1 MSAELE
7 SNQTFPYEY
16 VKKLRDEAAGYRTD
30 LRKAESALNF
40 YINRYPLGD
49 IENYSISRAMMA
61 KAMSDGRLEGRAWN
75 TYAPYEKAWIQAEAE
90 TKAKL
95 GDQISGVD
103 GAFLA
108 PEDWNAK
115 WFDLLRS
122 KAVIRQLPVTVVNV
136 PARVTH
142 IPKVMLDVNV
152 SYPGEGVAPTP
163 TTFSFG
169 QMTYTAHKAEAF
181 INVSN
186 ELIRDAGPV
195 ADDVFRTSTAGA
207 IATDRDTQLFV
218 GQSTGGALSAYAPT
232 GLING
237 PTGTNFTYYPNT
249 SAIAGISQTP
259 ASFEPSYEHVAQLI
273 AKIETLHGF
282 TGVNVGQAEVNG
294 IVAHPQFKQTL
305 WGGAKFLTVTQQAP
319 IWPWDLNANGGLFGC
334 QWALSNAIPVTLTKG
349 GGTSESVLIAGAWE
363 QFVLF
368 ECLTLGY
375 DSSPLS
381 GSGTAGFAADQTQ
394 LRVVHRY
401 DCGPAHPE
409 AFGVLAGIL
418 V

>member
-75 TYAPYEKAWIQAEAE
+75 TYAPYEKSWIQAEAE

-108 PEDWNAK
+108 PEDWNAR
-115 WFDLLRS
+115 WFDLLRN

-142 IPKVMLDVNV
+142 IPKVMIDVTV
-152 SYPGEGVAPTP
+152 SYPGENVAPTP

-169 QMTYTAHKAEAF
+169 QLSYTAK
-181 INVSN
+181 
-186 ELIRDAGPV
+186 
-195 ADDVFRTSTAGA
+195 
-207 IATDRDTQLFV
+207 
-218 GQSTGGALSAYAPT
+218 
-232 GLING
+232 
-237 PTGTNFTYYPNT
+237 
-249 SAIAGISQTP
+249 
-259 ASFEPSYEHVAQLI
+259 
-273 AKIETLHGF
+273 
-282 TGVNVGQAEVNG
+282 
-294 IVAHPQFKQTL
+294 
-305 WGGAKFLTVTQQAP
+305 
-319 IWPWDLNANGGLFGC
+319 
-334 QWALSNAIPVTLTKG
+334 KG
-349 GGTSESVLIAGAWE
+349 K
-363 QFVLF
+363 
-368 ECLTLGY
+368 
-375 DSSPLS
+375 S
-381 GSGTAGFAADQTQ
+381 GSAK
-394 LRVVHRY
+394 
-401 DCGPAHPE
+401 
-409 AFGVLAGIL
+409 
-418 V
+418 